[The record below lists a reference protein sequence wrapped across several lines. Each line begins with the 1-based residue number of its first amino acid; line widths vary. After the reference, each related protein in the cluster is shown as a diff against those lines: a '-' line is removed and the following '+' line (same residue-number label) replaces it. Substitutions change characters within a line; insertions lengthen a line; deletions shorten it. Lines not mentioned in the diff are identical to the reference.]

1 MDFNDYPK
9 AISPGFKFSFRVICI
24 QDLLFLLFR
33 LCFISPLRL
42 CKFFFFLLQRVR
54 NDGTHFTYNL
64 LAVTMRLIY
73 MAMGTYYMSNY
84 LHVRMHVHNNT
95 VLCSTGLCVCQYER
109 RDKNLCWKDFSHD
122 LQRVRFD
129 DFILCLLSYNHFLLQ
144 EMGDRWLEE
153 YKKKSNKVERKVRE
167 AKRRGDKLF

>member
-1 MDFNDYPK
+1 MTILKPYLPALSFLFVLY
-9 AISPGFKFSFRVICI
+9 AFRIFFSF
-24 QDLLFLLFR
+24 FLDCVLSVR
-33 LCFISPLRL
+33 YVYVS
-42 CKFFFFLLQRVR
+42 FFFFLLQRVR

-84 LHVRMHVHNNT
+84 LHIRMHVHNNT